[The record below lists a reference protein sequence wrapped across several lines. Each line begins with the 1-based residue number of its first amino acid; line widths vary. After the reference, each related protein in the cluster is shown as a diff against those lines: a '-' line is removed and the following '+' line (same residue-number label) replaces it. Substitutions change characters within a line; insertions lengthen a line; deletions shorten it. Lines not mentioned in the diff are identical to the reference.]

1 VTDVMTLTLSLET
14 IPLTKDADGVIRVGN
29 TRVTLD
35 TVIAAFLEGATPE
48 EIVHQY
54 PSLDLT
60 DVYAVIT
67 YYLRRRA
74 EVDAYL
80 QERQEQAERVREENE
95 YRFDPSGIR
104 ERLLARRAYTG

>member
-1 VTDVMTLTLSLET
+1 MADVMTLTVAPET

-35 TVIAAFLEGATPE
+35 TVITAFLEGATPE

-80 QERQEQAERVREENE
+80 QDSAARTLSTATGGGGCLSSRAARTGRAGSGRE
-95 YRFDPSGIR
+95 
-104 ERLLARRAYTG
+104 

>member
-1 VTDVMTLTLSLET
+1 MTDVMTLTLSLET

-35 TVIAAFLEGATPE
+35 TVITAFLEGATPE